1 MIDKE
6 KLGIEEGKNAE
17 REKTSARIYA
27 ATAQKRKPRGEC
39 SEQTGLQRATEQD
52 VTRSP
57 GEV

>member
-6 KLGIEEGKNAE
+6 KMGIEEGKNAE
-17 REKTSARIYA
+17 REKTRAPIYA
-27 ATAQKRKPRGEC
+27 ATARGRKPRGEC
-39 SEQTGLQRATEQD
+39 SERTGLQRATRQD